1 MKDNAEFCILYL
13 HADEDAE
20 FFKSPHNFA
29 KICVTTNFAKS
40 YGTIK
45 LQVFLAGKSAVR
57 MQCRFGFSLSRGAY
71 TGHSRLI
78 YKNSCKIE
86 LKDLVNR

>member
-45 LQVFLAGKSAVR
+45 LQVFLTGKSAVR
-57 MQCRFGFSLSRGAY
+57 MQIRIFFKQGRLYGAQ
-71 TGHSRLI
+71 
-78 YKNSCKIE
+78 
-86 LKDLVNR
+86 